1 MCEPVSATL
10 GVLSAASGAASAIG
24 SYQSAQA
31 QAAAQ
36 NRSIARRKNQENRQY
51 ELDTLQGIAGY
62 NTKKLEIKRDQDN
75 TAMEYQDFKA
85 DELLAIDDSINRY
98 LTADREAQI
107 KLMGSQKASEGG
119 RSRNYNR
126 NSANEIRRA
135 MAMAQSNLGRRKIA
149 GKINIDRARRKAD
162 EKRYQL
168 YLGVA
173 NPYRPGKAPSQ
184 DVEFVKGPSK
194 LGLIAGVA
202 GAAVQG
208 AQTYNSFAPEGQRI
222 GGG

>member
-24 SYQSAQA
+24 GYQSAQA

-36 NRSIARRKNQENRQY
+36 NRSIARKKNQENRQF

-75 TAMEYQDFKA
+75 AAMEYQDFKA
-85 DELLAIDDSINRY
+85 DELLAIDDSINKY

-107 KLMGSQKASEGG
+107 KIMGLQKANEGG
-119 RSRNYNR
+119 RARSYNK
-126 NSANEIRRA
+126 NPANEVRRA

-149 GKINIDRARRKAD
+149 GKTNIDRARKRAD
-162 EKRYQL
+162 DKRYQL

-173 NPYRPGKAPSQ
+173 NPYRPGVAPSQ

-194 LGLIAGVA
+194 LGLIADVT
-202 GAAVQG
+202 GAVVQG
-208 AQTYNSFAPEGQRI
+208 ASTYNSFAPAGKRI

>member
-1 MCEPVSATL
+1 VCEPVSATL

-24 SYQSAQA
+24 GYQSAQA

-75 TAMEYQDFKA
+75 AAMEYQDFKA
-85 DELLAIDDSINRY
+85 DELLAIDDSINKY
-98 LTADREAQI
+98 LAADREAQI
-107 KLMGSQKASEGG
+107 KIMGLEKANEGG
-119 RSRNYNR
+119 RARTYNR

-149 GKINIDRARRKAD
+149 GKANIDRARKRAND
-162 EKRYQL
+162 KRYQL

-173 NPYRPGKAPSQ
+173 NPYRPGVAPSQ
-184 DVEFVKGPSK
+184 EVEFAQGPSK
-194 LGLIAGVA
+194 LGLIAGVT
-202 GAAVQG
+202 GSLVQG
-208 AQTYNSFAPEGQRI
+208 AQTYNSFAPDGKKI
-222 GGG
+222 GGN